1 MAIQCIK
8 GLYLGMPSTLGFFR
22 GGGFNRDHIG
32 VSGDV

>member
-22 GGGFNRDHIG
+22 GGGG
-32 VSGDV
+32 GGGG